1 MTQSTTRT
9 RRSTEEMLAELDA
22 RKDALLARAEIAK
35 VKDRPAYKPARAAIS
50 AIDKGLSLVEDEK
63 QRAALEQAREAL
75 GEIVPLEGIRAW
87 SGRKQSKKP
96 AKAAAAK

>member
-1 MTQSTTRT
+1 MTESKTRT
-9 RRSTEEMLAELDA
+9 RRTTEEMLAELDA
-22 RKDALLARAEIAK
+22 RKEALLARAEIAK
-35 VKDRPAYKPARAAIS
+35 VKDQPTYKPARAAIS

-87 SGRKQSKKP
+87 SGRKPSKKP